1 MRGAFTM
8 QRSTYSLKE
17 FLYSYKHSHVGVML
31 MGSGRI
37 HSINSIKEFSSVC
50 LGTGPI
56 RDIIAGL
63 EASYSEDLVLMKLL
77 LCNS

>member
-1 MRGAFTM
+1 
-8 QRSTYSLKE
+8 
-17 FLYSYKHSHVGVML
+17 

-63 EASYSEDLVLMKLL
+63 EASYSEDGFNEIAFMQFLNLL
-77 LCNS
+77 DDFVAWESLEGVPYRYLADIS